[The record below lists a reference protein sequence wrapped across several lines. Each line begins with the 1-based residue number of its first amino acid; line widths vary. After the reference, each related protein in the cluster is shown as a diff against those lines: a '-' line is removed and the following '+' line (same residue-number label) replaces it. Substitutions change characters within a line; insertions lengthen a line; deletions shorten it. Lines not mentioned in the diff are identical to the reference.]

1 MLKICSFF
9 FLDATFIFLIRCCV
23 YWKYKEFFTRKLV
36 LQGSAIKLVIRSIY
50 SCMTVR
56 DSIGKCSQCC
66 FCLESRSQNHSS
78 FWSNFHLLHRSLSP
92 YHLTW
97 LTCHARKTSADL
109 SWLCS
114 STWYIKVFYSSQHA
128 YLFRTLNPII
138 SVVESLFLFFSFQ
151 ALDDFVVFKNGN
163 HTHNQNKL
171 KLKYR

>member
-78 FWSNFHLLHRSLSP
+78 FWSNFHLLHKFITISP
-92 YHLTW
+92 DLINLPCQKDFSRFVLIMLKHLIYQGF
-97 LTCHARKTSADL
+97 LQFSA
-109 SWLCS
+109 C
-114 STWYIKVFYSSQHA
+114 
-128 YLFRTLNPII
+128 I
-138 SVVESLFLFFSFQ
+138 SFSY
-151 ALDDFVVFKNGN
+151 
-163 HTHNQNKL
+163 T
-171 KLKYR
+171 